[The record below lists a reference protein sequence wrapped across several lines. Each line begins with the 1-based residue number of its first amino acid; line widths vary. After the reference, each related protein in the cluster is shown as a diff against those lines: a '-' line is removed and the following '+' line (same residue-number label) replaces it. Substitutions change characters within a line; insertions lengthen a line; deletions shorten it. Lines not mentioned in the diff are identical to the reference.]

1 MIVHWLLV
9 RCAPAAALH
18 ASPVTTSRWGPGTTV
33 LKEATPPIMSEPTHT
48 TTALKVNKDAGGKGG
63 VVHELKRNAGMTL
76 LKAERSWA
84 HIARGGKALGYP
96 GRSFLG

>member
-1 MIVHWLLV
+1 
-9 RCAPAAALH
+9 
-18 ASPVTTSRWGPGTTV
+18 V